1 MRVRLPVYR
10 HSTGDVTMTRE
21 AEKTD
26 NRRQSYRHIAKRG
39 VIEVSPRAIASIAR
53 MAAMQSYG
61 IVGLSHRIH
70 RSLRGLF
77 IMEAGRKLVEP
88 GVAIGIVDRQIV
100 IDLYVVIEYG
110 TRISEVASNVA
121 SGVQFA
127 VEHAL
132 GLPIVKV
139 NVNVQGVR
147 ISRGA

>member
-1 MRVRLPVYR
+1 MKR
-10 HSTGDVTMTRE
+10 
-21 AEKTD
+21 
-26 NRRQSYRHIAKRG
+26 NAKSNNHNYLHVAQLG
-39 VIEVSPRAIASIAR
+39 MIEVTPRAIASIAR
-53 MAAMQSYG
+53 LAAMQSYG
-61 IVGLSHRIH
+61 VVGLSHRIH

-77 IMEAGRKLVEP
+77 IQEAGRKLVEP
-88 GVAIGIVDRQIV
+88 GVAIGFIDRLIV

-127 VEHAL
+127 VEKAL

-147 ISRGA
+147 VSRGA

>member
-1 MRVRLPVYR
+1 MKKSSEQAQNAYR
-10 HSTGDVTMTRE
+10 QEGH
-21 AEKTD
+21 
-26 NRRQSYRHIAKRG
+26 RG
-39 VIEVSPRAIASIAR
+39 QIEVSARAIASIAR
-53 MAAMQSYG
+53 HAAMQSYG
-61 IVGLSHRIH
+61 VVGLSHRIQ

-77 IMEAGRKLVEP
+77 AQEAGRKLVEP
-88 GVAIGIVDRQIV
+88 GVAIGFSGRQVI

-127 VEHAL
+127 VERAL
-132 GLPIVKV
+132 GIPVVKV